1 MVAHRQQYAT
11 AYLTA
16 VMSGVLMVAM
26 VSRVSLEVMA
36 EGPAGAA
43 VVVFQSDI
51 VAIRFLSTVPSPIA
65 GLAAATLVMVVMAKT
80 VLGVAVEEA
89 GAKLTGYTAAMV
101 EQYIVIL
108 KVHPNLSIALSQT
121 TRVTVVAVALVARLI
136 ILHTL

>member
-1 MVAHRQQYAT
+1 
-11 AYLTA
+11 
-16 VMSGVLMVAM
+16 
-26 VSRVSLEVMA
+26 
-36 EGPAGAA
+36 